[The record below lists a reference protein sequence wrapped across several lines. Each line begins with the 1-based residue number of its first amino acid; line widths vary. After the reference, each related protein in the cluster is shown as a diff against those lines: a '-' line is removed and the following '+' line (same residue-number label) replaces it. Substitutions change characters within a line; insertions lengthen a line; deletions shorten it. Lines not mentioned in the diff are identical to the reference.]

1 MIKATFSKDKF
12 DKSITMTLE
21 GHAKS
26 NDEGKDIICA
36 SASILCYTLAQS
48 LKYIKAQG
56 GIRRLRIKL
65 ESGDARIRC
74 YPTEDYY
81 DVVLNT
87 YFVTEVGFNLLSHNF
102 PEYVEL
108 KMFGEAE

>member
-26 NDEGKDIICA
+26 DDAGKDLICA
-36 SASILCYTLAQS
+36 SASILAYTLAQS
-48 LKYIKAQG
+48 LQYIKAQG
-56 GIRRLRIKL
+56 GIRRLRIKFD
-65 ESGDARIRC
+65 SGYARIKC

-87 YFVTEVGFNLLSHNF
+87 YFVTEVGLNLLAQNY
-102 PEYVEL
+102 PEYVKTKL
-108 KMFGEAE
+108 FGEA

>member
-1 MIKATFSKDKF
+1 MIKASFQKEE

-26 NDEGKDIICA
+26 NDDGKDLICA

-48 LKYIKAQG
+48 LEYIKKQG
-56 GIRRLRIKL
+56 GIKRLRTKL
-65 ESGDARIRC
+65 DSGYARIKC

-87 YFVTEVGFNLLSHNF
+87 YFVAEVGYNLLAHNF
-102 PEYVEL
+102 PEYVEVKL
-108 KMFGEAE
+108 FGEA